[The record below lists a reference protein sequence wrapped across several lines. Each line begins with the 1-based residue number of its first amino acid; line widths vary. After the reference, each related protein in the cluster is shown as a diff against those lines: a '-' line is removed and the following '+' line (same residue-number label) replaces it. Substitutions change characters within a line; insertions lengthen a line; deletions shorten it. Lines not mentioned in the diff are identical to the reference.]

1 MRGANDTADQT
12 SRNAIAS
19 EIDQIIQGIKES
31 ANATYGDK
39 YLMSGTATSVA
50 PYKLG
55 ADDAYQGN
63 EAGLDPAIPGVIR
76 EIGPGVTMSINTVAR
91 EILGDGRAATRPTA
105 SCSTRCATSPTTCA
119 PATAPRCA
127 AAT

>member
-1 MRGANDTADQT
+1 
-12 SRNAIAS
+12 
-19 EIDQIIQGIKES
+19 
-31 ANATYGDK
+31 
-39 YLMSGTATSVA
+39 MSGTATSVA

-91 EILGDGRAATRPTA
+91 EILGDGRAVPTDGKLLNALRDISDHLRANDGAALRGADMTALKTPARHAARGPRPQRRA
-105 SCSTRCATSPTTCA
+105 
-119 PATAPRCA
+119 
-127 AAT
+127 